1 MLIEIQCDKFA
12 PEHQI
17 IRFNSGLNT
26 VLGSAGGSNA
36 IGKSTFLWIIDYVFG
51 GESYYSLT
59 DDIKKEIG
67 PHTIYFTFEF
77 EGQPYYFY
85 RSTDDP
91 KSVYRIDKE
100 RHFITKLTLDEFR
113 RFLFQE
119 YKIGLPALTFS
130 EITERFFRI
139 YGRENTLEKYPLL
152 VKPREQDEKAVDFLL
167 KLFGHYKI
175 LASIKFMEEELGIK
189 ASQLKSRQRQKVD
202 IDKIESNQKT
212 IESLRKRLQKL
223 MKNSEEAQLAMFGF
237 DTQTFERITAVQK
250 ELNSIIR
257 NPYKNRRYLTCQ
269 LNPITFRAVDML
281 PQTIKIRVS

>member
-1 MLIEIQCDKFA
+1 MPAEFRDVYKRQ
-12 PEHQI
+12 
-17 IRFNSGLNT
+17 
-26 VLGSAGGSNA
+26 
-36 IGKSTFLWIIDYVFG
+36 
-51 GESYYSLT
+51 SYYSLT

-139 YGRENTLEKYPLL
+139 YGRENTLEDVYKRQALRSRNHAPHCYYLNL
-152 VKPREQDEKAVDFLL
+152 SAVSYF
-167 KLFGHYKI
+167 I
-175 LASIKFMEEELGIK
+175 CTLG
-189 ASQLKSRQRQKVD
+189 SQ
-202 IDKIESNQKT
+202 
-212 IESLRKRLQKL
+212 
-223 MKNSEEAQLAMFGF
+223 
-237 DTQTFERITAVQK
+237 
-250 ELNSIIR
+250 
-257 NPYKNRRYLTCQ
+257 
-269 LNPITFRAVDML
+269 
-281 PQTIKIRVS
+281 

>member
-119 YKIGLPALTFS
+119 YKIGLRISKFIFPSSLYKSILSILVGTPSIYVIKSYPVCFPIGVSPGFPGFKSTF
-130 EITERFFRI
+130 TF
-139 YGRENTLEKYPLL
+139 LEC
-152 VKPREQDEKAVDFLL
+152 AF
-167 KLFGHYKI
+167 
-175 LASIKFMEEELGIK
+175 
-189 ASQLKSRQRQKVD
+189 
-202 IDKIESNQKT
+202 
-212 IESLRKRLQKL
+212 
-223 MKNSEEAQLAMFGF
+223 NS
-237 DTQTFERITAVQK
+237 
-250 ELNSIIR
+250 
-257 NPYKNRRYLTCQ
+257 
-269 LNPITFRAVDML
+269 
-281 PQTIKIRVS
+281 

>member
-139 YGRENTLEKYPLL
+139 YGRENILDLIIIMYRNSLK
-152 VKPREQDEKAVDFLL
+152 QFLIMRL
-167 KLFGHYKI
+167 HIQFSHH
-175 LASIKFMEEELGIK
+175 GI
-189 ASQLKSRQRQKVD
+189 
-202 IDKIESNQKT
+202 
-212 IESLRKRLQKL
+212 
-223 MKNSEEAQLAMFGF
+223 AQVFKGF
-237 DTQTFERITAVQK
+237 D
-250 ELNSIIR
+250 
-257 NPYKNRRYLTCQ
+257 
-269 LNPITFRAVDML
+269 
-281 PQTIKIRVS
+281 